1 MFFNN
6 FDTNIEKASEISRKL
21 ILVGDLNED
30 LLNRNYH
37 NLRDIL
43 LINSMQNVISDV
55 TRQNAILDPIIIFDD
70 MPYIDSGVIDT
81 PNYISDHKSTY
92 IILPFHYEIQNTYTR
107 LVWLY
112 KSANF
117 ETLKQDIIQ
126 YDWSCLHDGSLD
138 EVYVKFTNIFLG
150 MVKSN
155 IPSKTVVV
163 RPDDKPWYNHEIR
176 HYSVKRDRVK
186 NKLIKSGTNYLGK
199 NIESS
204 GIKSII

>member
-1 MFFNN
+1 M
-6 FDTNIEKASEISRKL
+6 
-21 ILVGDLNED
+21 VGDLNED
-30 LLNRNYH
+30 LLNMNYH

-43 LINSMQNVISDV
+43 LINSMQYVISDV
-55 TRQNAILDPIIIFDD
+55 TRQNAILDPIIIFGD
-70 MPYIDSGVIDT
+70 MPYIDSRVIDT
-81 PNYISDHKSTY
+81 PNYISDHKATY

-126 YDWSCLHDGSLD
+126 YDWSCLYDGSLD
-138 EVYVKFTNIFLG
+138 EKCVKFTNIFLG

-155 IPSKTVVV
+155 IPSKTVVI
-163 RPDDKPWYNHEIR
+163 RPDDKPWYDHEIR

-186 NKLIKSGTNYLGK
+186 IN
-199 NIESS
+199 
-204 GIKSII
+204 